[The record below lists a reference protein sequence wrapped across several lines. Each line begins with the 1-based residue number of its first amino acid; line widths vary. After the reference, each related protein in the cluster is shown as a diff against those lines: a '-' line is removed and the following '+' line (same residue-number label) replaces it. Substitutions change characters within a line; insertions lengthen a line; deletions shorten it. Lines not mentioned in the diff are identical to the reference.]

1 MSVMNVICVGCDSH
15 EKTLVNKIA
24 VNREAPEQ
32 LNVDGRRAGRQK
44 LIAVLKRKAQE
55 IGGARIV
62 LAYEASSQGFIL
74 YDELKAAGI
83 ECHVLAPTKIE
94 RSHQQKLNKADKK
107 DDKRL
112 LDIIRSHVLAGTELP
127 AVWVP
132 DPQTRDDR
140 ETVRTR
146 DDVSDKQ
153 RIVKTQIQMLLKRW
167 ALEKPSD
174 LGSSRSKAYRLW
186 LKALAED
193 PARGAGF
200 RTTLSSLLRQL
211 AFYER
216 ELEQL
221 DEAIVQVGEQAH
233 LKPIVDALD
242 AESGVGRLSAVMY
255 ATETAD
261 FGRFR
266 RRQQI
271 GAYWGVTPRSNESGE
286 IQDRKGHITRHGSPR
301 VRRMLCQSYWVRV
314 QHDPHER
321 EVYQRLV
328 AKNPKRK
335 KIAIVAGMRR
345 LAVRLWHVGLEAQL
359 RMQAQTAQ

>member
-1 MSVMNVICVGCDSH
+1 MSAMNVISVGCDSH
-15 EKTLVNKIA
+15 EKTLVNKVA

-32 LNVDGRRAGRQK
+32 LNVSGRRSGRQK

-62 LAYEASSQGFIL
+62 VAYEASSQGFVF

-112 LDIIRSHVLAGTELP
+112 LDIVRSHVLAGTELP

-146 DDVSDKQ
+146 DDISDKQ

-167 ALEKPSD
+167 ALEKPSELRGTRSQGYRQWLQALSED
-174 LGSSRSKAYRLW
+174 RSR
-186 LKALAED
+186 
-193 PARGAGF
+193 GTGF
-200 RTTLSSLLRQL
+200 RTTLSSLIRQL
-211 AFYER
+211 EFVEG
-216 ELEQL
+216 ELERL
-221 DEAIVQVGEQAH
+221 DQAIGDLSEQPH

-242 AESGVGRLSAVMY
+242 AECGVGRLGAAMY

-271 GAYWGVTPRSNESGE
+271 GAYWGMTPSSNESGD
-286 IQDRKGHITRHGSPR
+286 IQDRKGHITRHGSAR
-301 VRRMLCQSYWVRV
+301 VRRFLCQAYWVRIK
-314 QHDPHER
+314 HDPHER

-345 LAVRLWHVGLEAQL
+345 LAVRLWHVGRQAQL
-359 RMQAQTAQ
+359 LMKS

>member
-15 EKTLVNKIA
+15 EKTVVNKIA

-32 LNVDGRRAGRQK
+32 LNVSGRRSGREK

-83 ECHVLAPTKIE
+83 ECYVLAPTKIE
-94 RSHQQKLNKADKK
+94 RSHQQRLNKSDKK

-112 LDIIRSHVLAGTELP
+112 LDIVRSHVLAGTDLP

-132 DPQTRDDR
+132 DRQTRDDR

-153 RIVKTQIQMLLKRW
+153 RVLKTQIQMLLKRFGI
-167 ALEKPSD
+167 EKPSQ
-174 LGSSRSKAYRLW
+174 LRGTRTKAYRQW
-186 LKALAED
+186 LTALSED
-193 PARGAGF
+193 ASRGTGF

-211 AFYER
+211 EFIEG

-221 DEAIVQVGEQAH
+221 DQAIRNLGEQPH
-233 LKPIVDALD
+233 LKPVVDALD
-242 AESGVGRLSAVMY
+242 AETGVGRLGAVLY
-255 ATETAD
+255 ATEVGD
-261 FGRFR
+261 FRRFR

-271 GAYWGVTPRSNESGE
+271 GAYWGLTPRSNESGD
-286 IQDRKGHITRHGSPR
+286 IQDRKGHITRNGSPR
-301 VRRMLCQSYWVRV
+301 VRRFLCQSYWVRV
-314 QHDPHER
+314 KHDPQER
-321 EVYQRLV
+321 DVYQRRV
-328 AKNPKRK
+328 ARNPKRK
-335 KIAIVAGMRR
+335 KIAIVAGMRQTS
-345 LAVRLWHVGLEAQL
+345 VRLWHVGLQAQL
-359 RMQAQTAQ
+359 RMERVAMQ

>member
-32 LNVDGRRAGRQK
+32 FNVSGRRSGRQK

-74 YDELKAAGI
+74 YDALKAAGI
-83 ECHVLAPTKIE
+83 ECYVLAPTKIA
-94 RSHQQKLNKADKK
+94 RSHQQKLNKSDKK
-107 DDKRL
+107 DDKCL
-112 LDIIRSHVLAGTELP
+112 LDIVRSHVLAGTELP

-132 DPQTRDDR
+132 DRQTRDDR

-153 RIVKTQIQMLLKRW
+153 RVLKTQIQMLLKRW
-167 ALEKPSD
+167 GIEKPGE
-174 LGSSRSKAYRLW
+174 LHGTRSKAYRQW

-193 PARGAGF
+193 RTRGTGF
-200 RTTLSSLLRQL
+200 RTILSSLIRQL
-211 AFYER
+211 EFVER

-221 DEAIVQVGEQAH
+221 DQAIVELGEQPH

-242 AESGVGRLSAVMY
+242 AETGVGRLGAVTY
-255 ATETAD
+255 ATEVGD

-271 GAYWGVTPRSNESGE
+271 GAYWGLTPSSNESGN

-301 VRRMLCQSYWVRV
+301 VTRLLCQSHWVRV
-314 QHDPHER
+314 KHDPHER

-328 AKNPKRK
+328 ARNPKRK
-335 KIAIVAGMRR
+335 KIAVVAGMRR
-345 LAVRLWHVGLEAQL
+345 LSVRLWHVGRQAQL
-359 RMQAQTAQ
+359 RMRNLGPQ

>member
-1 MSVMNVICVGCDSH
+1 MSAMNVISVGCDSH
-15 EKTLVNKIA
+15 EKTLVNKVA

-32 LNVDGRRAGRQK
+32 LNVSGRRSGRQK

-83 ECHVLAPTKIE
+83 ECHVLAPSKIE
-94 RSHQQKLNKADKK
+94 RSPQQKLNKSDKK
-107 DDKRL
+107 DGKRL
-112 LDIIRSHVLAGTELP
+112 LDIVRSHVLAGTALP

-132 DPQTRDDR
+132 GRQTRDDR

-153 RIVKTQIQMLLKRW
+153 RVLKTQIQMLLKRW
-167 ALEKPSD
+167 GIEKPSE
-174 LGSSRSKAYRLW
+174 LRGSRSKGYRQW
-186 LKALAED
+186 LKALSED
-193 PARGAGF
+193 SSRGTGF

-211 AFYER
+211 EFIER

-221 DEAIVQVGEQAH
+221 DQAIGDLGEQPH

-242 AESGVGRLSAVMY
+242 AETGVGRLGAVMY

-271 GAYWGVTPRSNESGE
+271 SAYWGVTPRSNESGE
-286 IQDRKGHITRHGSPR
+286 SQDRKGHITRHGSRR

-314 QHDPHER
+314 KHDPDER

-335 KIAIVAGMRR
+335 KIAVVAGMRR
-345 LAVRLWHVGLEAQL
+345 LAVRLWHVGRQAQL
-359 RMQAQTAQ
+359 RMHGLTAQ